1 MPSDQVPAYL
11 ARARALVL
19 PSICYE
25 GAPRTVVEAY
35 AAGVPVVANRYGALP
50 GVVADGVTGP
60 PGRAGRRGW
69 LARPPWRAS
78 WMTTRPERL
87 GEGAFAAW
95 RTGYSPERGIADL
108 EAAYACS
115 HGESPL
121 AAIIARR

>member
-1 MPSDQVPAYL
+1 MPPDQVPAYL

-50 GVVADGVTGP
+50 GVVSDGVTGLLVE
-60 PGRAGRRGW
+60 PGDAGGVAHGASASVMDDDTSAEAGGGGVCRLAHRLQSRAGNRRPGGG
-69 LARPPWRAS
+69 LRS
-78 WMTTRPERL
+78 
-87 GEGAFAAW
+87 
-95 RTGYSPERGIADL
+95 
-108 EAAYACS
+108 S

-121 AAIIARR
+121 AAIVAER